1 MRSEE
6 RDDMTTATSGGV
18 AESSGHGPSG
28 AGAQILRRFG
38 HSLRSPLNEIA
49 ATARLMLSEA
59 IDSDDRQNLA
69 RIEDAA
75 DQILD
80 VLNDLLDVAE
90 LEGGHLSVQTVPFRL
105 PDVIREAVRS
115 QRALASERDVELS
128 VHGLGALPTDLVGG
142 AGRIRQV
149 LGHIVGD
156 SVRAASIGR
165 VQVAAQMVEQSPE
178 RATIRFGVRRP
189 TPLTP
194 EQFDDIL
201 RPLAAEDIS
210 GSRTDGLSLVIA
222 SKVIEAMGGRLAVSP
237 GTGDRLLE
245 FTLSFSR
252 AEPVE
257 DETEVEADNN
267 WVLVVSDNAAA
278 GEEIVSGLRVGG
290 FEPTLHESVALA
302 STAISLSD
310 DSSAIPA
317 VIVLAPRGKPFE
329 AAARAVASPVLSRSR
344 IVLVV
349 SHGERGDSDECIRLG
364 VEGYF
369 PQPVTSVD
377 LIEGVTLLA
386 ARKTDGPLV
395 TRHALRERRK
405 QLHVLVA
412 DDSPTGRAVVMRSLE
427 QLGHSTAGVANGRA
441 ALDLV
446 RTQNFDVI
454 VMDMEMPEMGGVDAT
469 RAIRALPTIAARTPI
484 VGLSAHAFSTDRE
497 ACLDAGMNEHFTKP
511 FRIEELQIAME
522 RMTRS

>member
-1 MRSEE
+1 MRSDE
-6 RDDMTTATSGGV
+6 RDEMTTATAGDV
-18 AESSGHGPSG
+18 AESKPTTGS

-49 ATARLMLSEA
+49 GTARLMLAEALESE
-59 IDSDDRQNLA
+59 DRRNLA

-90 LEGGHLSVQTVPFRL
+90 LEGGDLPIQRVPFRL

-115 QRALASERDVELS
+115 QRALASERDIELS
-128 VHGLGALPTDLVGG
+128 VHGLGALPTDLVGD
-142 AGRIRQV
+142 AGRVRQV
-149 LGHIVGD
+149 LGHIVAD
-156 SVRAASIGR
+156 SIRASSIGR
-165 VQVAAQMVEQSPE
+165 VQVAAQLVDQTPD
-178 RATIRFGVRRP
+178 RARVRFGVRRP

-201 RPLAAEDIS
+201 RPLAAEEVA
-210 GSRTDGLSLVIA
+210 GSRTDGLGLVIA
-222 SKVIEAMGGRLAVSP
+222 SKVIDALGGTLAVNP

-245 FTLSFSR
+245 FTLDFDR
-252 AEPVE
+252 AELVE
-257 DETEVEADNN
+257 ESDESAREND
-267 WVLVVSDNAAA
+267 WVLVVADNAAH
-278 GEEIVSGLRVGG
+278 GEDIVAGLRVGG
-290 FEPTLHESVALA
+290 FEPTLYESVALA
-302 STAISLSD
+302 STAIALSD
-310 DSSAIPA
+310 DSSVVPA
-317 VIVLAPRGKPFE
+317 VIVLAPTDDPFE

-344 IVLVV
+344 LVLVV

-377 LIEGVTLLA
+377 LIEGVRMLSK
-386 ARKTDGPLV
+386 RKADGPLV
-395 TRHALRERRK
+395 TRHSLRERRK

-427 QLGHSTAGVANGRA
+427 QLGHTTSGVSTGRA

-446 RTQNFDVI
+446 RTQNFDAI
-454 VMDMEMPEMGGVDAT
+454 LMDMEMPEMSGVEAT
-469 RAIRALPTIAARTPI
+469 SAIRALPTIAARTPI
-484 VGLSAHAFSTDRE
+484 IGLSAHAFSADRK

-511 FRIEELQIAME
+511 FRIEELQMAME

>member
-1 MRSEE
+1 MRSDG
-6 RDDMTTATSGGV
+6 RDEMTSATAGDV
-18 AESSGHGPSG
+18 AESNRGASS

-38 HSLRSPLNEIA
+38 HSLRTPLNEIA
-49 ATARLMLSEA
+49 GTARLMLTDALESE
-59 IDSDDRQNLA
+59 DRRNLT

-90 LEGGHLSVQTVPFRL
+90 LEGGQLSIQNVPFRL
-105 PDVIREAVRS
+105 PDVIREAIRS
-115 QRALASERDVELS
+115 QRQLAAERDIELS
-128 VHGLGALPTDLVGG
+128 VHGLGALPTDLVGD
-142 AGRIRQV
+142 AGRVRQV

-156 SVRAASIGR
+156 SIRADSIGR

-178 RATIRFGVRRP
+178 RARIRFGVRRP

-201 RPLAAEDIS
+201 RPLAVEDVS
-210 GSRTDGLSLVIA
+210 GSRTDGLGLVIA
-222 SKVIEAMGGRLAVSP
+222 SKVIDAMGGSLTVSP

-245 FTLSFSR
+245 FTLDFDR
-252 AEPVE
+252 AELVE
-257 DETEVEADNN
+257 DPAEVDETSG
-267 WVLVVSDNAAA
+267 WVLVISDNAAQ
-278 GEEIVSGLRVGG
+278 GEDIVHGLRVGG
-290 FEPTLHESVALA
+290 LEPTLYESVALA
-302 STAISLSD
+302 STAIALSD
-310 DSSAIPA
+310 DSSVVPS
-317 VIVLAPRGKPFE
+317 VIVLAPSGDPFE
-329 AAARAVASPVLSRSR
+329 TAARAVASPVLSRSR

-377 LIEGVTLLA
+377 LIEGVGLLA
-386 ARKTDGPLV
+386 ARKADGPLV
-395 TRHALRERRK
+395 TRHTLRERRK

-412 DDSPTGRAVVMRSLE
+412 DDSQTGRAVVMRSLE
-427 QLGHSTAGVANGRA
+427 QLGHTTAGVSNGRA

-454 VMDMEMPEMGGVDAT
+454 VMDMEMPEMGGVEAT
-469 RAIRALPTIAARTPI
+469 RAIRSLPTVAARTPI
-484 VGLSAHAFSTDRE
+484 VGLSAHAFSADRK

-522 RMTRS
+522 RMTRA

>member
-1 MRSEE
+1 MRSDE
-6 RDDMTTATSGGV
+6 RDQMTTAAVGDVADSNAGTGSG
-18 AESSGHGPSG
+18 
-28 AGAQILRRFG
+28 GAQILRRFG

-49 ATARLMLSEA
+49 GTARLMLAEALASE
-59 IDSDDRQNLA
+59 DRRNLA

-90 LEGGHLSVQTVPFRL
+90 LESGDLSIQRVPFRL

-115 QRALASERDVELS
+115 QRSLASDRDIELS
-128 VHGLGALPTDLVGG
+128 VHGLGALPTDLVGD
-142 AGRIRQV
+142 AGRVRQV
-149 LGHIVGD
+149 LGHIVAD
-156 SVRAASIGR
+156 AIRASSIGR
-165 VQVAAQMVEQSPE
+165 VQLAAQLVEQTTD
-178 RATIRFGVRRP
+178 RARVRFGVRRP
-189 TPLTP
+189 TPLTA

-201 RPLAAEDIS
+201 RPLAAEDVA
-210 GSRTDGLSLVIA
+210 GSRTDGLGLVIA
-222 SKVIEAMGGRLAVSP
+222 SKVIDALGGALEVSP

-245 FTLSFSR
+245 FTLDFER
-252 AEPVE
+252 AEMAE
-257 DETEVEADNN
+257 ESADPDQQNA
-267 WVLVVSDNAAA
+267 WVLVVSDHAAH

-290 FEPTLHESVALA
+290 FEPTLYESVALA
-302 STAISLSD
+302 STAIALSD
-310 DSSAIPA
+310 DTSAIPA
-317 VIVLAPRGKPFE
+317 VIVLAPTEAPFE

-377 LIEGVTLLA
+377 LIEGVRLLA
-386 ARKTDGPLV
+386 KRKADGPLV
-395 TRHALRERRK
+395 TRHSLRERRK

-427 QLGHSTAGVANGRA
+427 QLGHTTSGVPNGQA

-446 RTQNFDVI
+446 RTQNFDAI
-454 VMDMEMPEMGGVDAT
+454 LMDMEMPEMDGVEAT
-469 RAIRALPTIAARTPI
+469 IAIRSLPTIAARTPI
-484 VGLSAHAFSTDRE
+484 IGLSAHAFSADRK

-511 FRIEELQIAME
+511 FRIEELQMAME
-522 RMTRS
+522 RMAGS